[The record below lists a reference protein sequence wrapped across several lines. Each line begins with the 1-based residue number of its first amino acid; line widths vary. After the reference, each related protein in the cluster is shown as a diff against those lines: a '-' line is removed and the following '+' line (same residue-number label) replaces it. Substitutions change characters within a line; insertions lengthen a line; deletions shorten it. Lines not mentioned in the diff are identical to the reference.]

1 MGSAQ
6 HRPIWAGIARLER
19 QELREYLEA
28 EVCVIGGG
36 IAGLSVAYQLSRSG
50 KKVALLE
57 SRTLGAGDTGVTT
70 AHLSSALDDRFSN
83 LERLV
88 GDEKAGLAY
97 ESHQSAIEAIEE
109 TTLAEGI
116 DCDFAR
122 LDGYLFLAEG
132 DSPDLLDQER
142 EAAFRAGFSDVE
154 RLERVPD
161 ATFDSGPCLRF
172 PRQARFHPLKYLA
185 GLAEAIERRGGHI
198 FTGSHVEEF
207 SGGDQAVAWTRE
219 GFTVHAQAIVV
230 ATNIPANLV
239 AIHTKQAPYR
249 TYAIGAP
256 VPAGSVPDALYW
268 DTGDPYHY
276 VRLQRLDDDRLIL
289 IVGGEDHPSGHDY
302 EAGGRFERLAKWSRA
317 RFPITEVEFQWSGQ
331 VMEPID
337 GMAYIGR
344 NPMDADNVY
353 VATGDSGHGMT
364 HGAIAGLLIRD
375 LILGRENPWERLYDP
390 SRVNFRGAQDFFK
403 NNLHVAKHYAEWLS
417 RRNGRI
423 EDADETPAGSGR
435 VLWRGRQPIAV
446 YRDEAGEL
454 HEHSAVC
461 THLGCI
467 VHWNDVEHTWDCPCH
482 GSSFGPEGEVIHGPA
497 ASSLEAGQVQAVAP
511 ARAYRRGRHKAV

>member
-1 MGSAQ
+1 MGSAR
-6 HRPIWAGIARLER
+6 HLPIWNGISNLER
-19 QELREYLEA
+19 QPLREYLEA

-36 IAGLSVAYQLSRSG
+36 IAGLSTAYQLSRSG

-57 SRTLGAGDTGVTT
+57 SRTLGGGDTGVTT
-70 AHLSSALDDRFSN
+70 AHLASALDDRFSV
-83 LERLV
+83 LEKLIGEER
-88 GDEKAGLAY
+88 ARLAY

-109 TTLAEGI
+109 TALAEAI
-116 DCDFAR
+116 DCDLVR
-122 LDGYLFLAEG
+122 LAGYLFLAEG
-132 DSPDLLDQER
+132 DSPDLLDEER
-142 EAAFRAGFSDVE
+142 DAAVRAGFTDVE
-154 RLERVPD
+154 RLERAPD
-161 ATFDSGPCLRF
+161 APFDTGPCLRF
-172 PRQARFHPLKYLA
+172 PRQARFHPLKYLT

-198 FTGSHVEEF
+198 FTGTHVEEF
-207 SGGDQAVAWTRE
+207 SGGDEALARTRD

-249 TYAIGAP
+249 TYAIGAG

-276 VRLQRLDDDRLIL
+276 VRLQRLDDGREVL
-289 IVGGEDHPSGHDY
+289 IVGGEDHPSGQDY
-302 EAGGRFERLAKWSRA
+302 EAGARFEKLAQWARK
-317 RFPITEVEFQWSGQ
+317 RFPIQNVEFEWSGQ

-353 VATGDSGHGMT
+353 VATGDSGHGLT
-364 HGAIAGLLIRD
+364 HGAIAGILIRD
-375 LILGRENPWERLYDP
+375 LILGRDNPWEKLYNP

-403 NNLHVAKHYAEWLS
+403 NNLHVARHYAEWLT
-417 RRNGRI
+417 RNGRI
-423 EDADETPAGSGR
+423 EDAGETPRGSGR
-435 VLWRGRQPIAV
+435 VLWRGRRPIAV

-454 HEHSAVC
+454 HEHSATC

-467 VHWNDVEHTWDCPCH
+467 VHWNDVERTWDCPCH
-482 GSSFGPEGEVIHGPA
+482 GSSFGPTGEVIHGPA
-497 ASSLEAGQVQAVAP
+497 ASGLEPEQVEAVAP
-511 ARAYRRGRHKAV
+511 ARVHRRGRRKAG